1 MCTPLVPCRIDLPY
15 PSELKIHCATM
26 AFGKSGMEKN
36 IELSFPPFHGVI
48 PTHHSVPLHSTHI
61 GISNSAATGP
71 VQDRASQGDC
81 DWSAVI
87 QGCTKRLFP
96 GCVNMG

>member
-1 MCTPLVPCRIDLPY
+1 
-15 PSELKIHCATM
+15 
-26 AFGKSGMEKN
+26 MEKN

-48 PTHHSVPLHSTHI
+48 PTQHSIPLHSTHI

-81 DWSAVI
+81 DCSEVVAIGRDAREEGRGTQV
-87 QGCTKRLFP
+87 G
-96 GCVNMG
+96 MG

>member
-1 MCTPLVPCRIDLPY
+1 
-15 PSELKIHCATM
+15 M

-71 VQDRASQGDC
+71 VQDRASQGDG
-81 DWSAVI
+81 DWSAEVI
-87 QGCTKRLFP
+87 AIGRDAREEERGTQVG
-96 GCVNMG
+96 MG

>member
-1 MCTPLVPCRIDLPY
+1 
-15 PSELKIHCATM
+15 M

-81 DWSAVI
+81 DWSGVRSAEMLAKKEEVPSS
-87 QGCTKRLFP
+87 GWDE
-96 GCVNMG
+96 

>member
-1 MCTPLVPCRIDLPY
+1 
-15 PSELKIHCATM
+15 M

-81 DWSAVI
+81 DWSAEIVAI
-87 QGCTKRLFP
+87 RQNAQEEGKITEVGIHLELEQAHPVFGRPAWGKTK
-96 GCVNMG
+96 